1 MKVLMTCIL
10 SSLFLSIVFAPPKET
25 QENASEDIL
34 QRKVPGSEL
43 EFLSTRNVFYSSLWL
58 THLPGGMAT
67 IVDCEPDTLMQS
79 WKPSNSPLSQV
90 LDTLVATDPRYR
102 WQMQDGVV
110 NLLPAKGEPT
120 LLKTRLNEFDVE
132 NVSSAREALTR
143 LLALPEVK
151 KGMRDLHL
159 KPGIAIITGFSPPNP
174 PKSSVKQNGGTLR
187 QALNA
192 IASAQGRAV
201 WEYIEIHCDGQ
212 DEIVI
217 RF

>member
-1 MKVLMTCIL
+1 MTCIL
-10 SSLFLSIVFAPPKET
+10 SSLFLSIVFAPPKQM

-43 EFLSTRNVFYSSLWL
+43 EFLSTRNVLYSSLWL

-67 IVDCEPDTLMQS
+67 IVDCGPDTLVQS
-79 WKPSNSPLSQV
+79 WRPSNSPLSQV
-90 LDTLVATDPRYR
+90 LDTMVATDPRYR

-110 NLLPAKGEPT
+110 NLLPAAGEPA
-120 LLKTRLNEFDVE
+120 LLKTRLNEFHVE
-132 NVSSAREALTR
+132 DISSAREALSR

-159 KPGIAIITGFSPPNP
+159 KPGIAIVTGGSAPNP
-174 PKSSVKQNGGTLR
+174 PKFSVKQTGGTLR

-192 IASAQGRAV
+192 IASAQGRAF
-201 WEYIEIHCDGQ
+201 WEYIEIHCDGRA
-212 DEIVI
+212 EVVI